1 MAYQFLQKKFTSEN
15 IVINIPSMR
24 IIRKITLKKNHKKN
38 NWLCFVFI
46 FNPLNK
52 HDALLKKFNLS
63 RLEDLLVYFE
73 VMILIKNI
81 RKTACSEWVIRNSL
95 YWMSAYSRWKL
106 DEYDD
111 YWIVSFDTVSGEVE
125 FEFERLLNDYKLR
138 ERLQSQTGQVRN
150 SIIENVLKSIDSRLA
165 QWTSCRLT
173 LTGWMMAK
181 SSLVTW
187 LVSITS

>member
-1 MAYQFLQKKFTSEN
+1 M
-15 IVINIPSMR
+15 
-24 IIRKITLKKNHKKN
+24 
-38 NWLCFVFI
+38 CFVFI

-165 QWTSCRLT
+165 Q
-173 LTGWMMAK
+173 
-181 SSLVTW
+181 
-187 LVSITS
+187 